1 MECLHS
7 LRPHVAARAA
17 CRPGRA
23 AGREAAAQRPTRARR
38 GVVAA
43 AAYHSPL
50 DTAAAAAHTVAHT
63 EAAGAGAAV
72 QLLAGPVYQVA
83 ALDPATAAA
92 VGSALGPLLSVGTLF
107 FVVR

>member
-1 MECLHS
+1 M
-7 LRPHVAARAA
+7 
-17 CRPGRA
+17 
-23 AGREAAAQRPTRARR
+23 
-38 GVVAA
+38 VAA

-72 QLLAGPVYQVA
+72 QLLAGPGLVYQVA